1 MKKCLGCGAV
11 LQTIDSKKM
20 GYIDEEILDKAKYC
34 QRCFKITHYNQ
45 NLIMPL
51 PNINETL
58 VKEINKKAK
67 YVFFLID
74 FINICK
80 ETMDTYL
87 NIKCNKVLVIN
98 KLDIIPR
105 SVKLDKL
112 RTFLKDIYNV
122 DNVIFVSSKYKKN
135 INSIYQVMH
144 LNNIMEAYILG
155 YTNAGKSTLIN
166 EICLSNGIV
175 DNKITTS
182 LIPNTTL
189 DFIKIIINDNKTII
203 DSPGFTLNKV
213 LYELTDFDLIKR
225 IVPKDV
231 LKPRTYQLKDN
242 SGLMIED
249 KFVIYVNKKNSFTCY
264 FSNQIAINKVFKEP
278 LEYKTIKC
286 YKDSDLVIK
295 SLGFI
300 NIKEECEIKVCNID
314 LDLIEIRDSIFKDR

>member
-20 GYIDEEILDKAKYC
+20 GYIDEEVLDKAKYC

-80 ETMDTYL
+80 ETMDTYQS
-87 NIKCNKVLVIN
+87 IKCNKVLVIN

-105 SVKLDKL
+105 SIKLDKI
-112 RTFLKDIYNV
+112 RNSLKDIYKI
-122 DNVIFVSSKYKKN
+122 DNVIFVSSKNKKN
-135 INSIYQVMH
+135 INSIYQVMN

-189 DFIKIIINDNKTII
+189 DFIKIKINDNKMII
-203 DSPGFTLNKV
+203 DSPGFTLNKS

-225 IVPKDV
+225 IVPKEV

-242 SGLMIED
+242 SGLIIED
-249 KFVIYVNKKNSFTCY
+249 KFMLYVSKKNSFTCY
-264 FSNQIAINKVFKEP
+264 FSNQIVINKVFKEP
-278 LEYKTIKC
+278 LEYKVIRC
-286 YKDSDLVIK
+286 HKDSDLVIK

-300 NIKEECEIKVCNID
+300 NIKEECEIKVWNID
-314 LDLIEIRDSIFKDR
+314 LDLIEVRDSIFKDR